1 MVKFSGEQQAIID
14 AGRSNILVSAA
25 AGSGKTTVLAAR
37 ITSKIINKE
46 LDIDELLVVTF
57 TKDAASQVHTHK
69 RKAGSARRQQASCL
83 PLPLHRIYSQQLLR
97 VRLHSYQLCR

>member
-57 TKDAASQVHTHK
+57 TKDAASHMREK
-69 RKAGSARRQQASCL
+69 IEASLRKAMSE
-83 PLPLHRIYSQQLLR
+83 PEM
-97 VRLHSYQLCR
+97 VRSRGWV